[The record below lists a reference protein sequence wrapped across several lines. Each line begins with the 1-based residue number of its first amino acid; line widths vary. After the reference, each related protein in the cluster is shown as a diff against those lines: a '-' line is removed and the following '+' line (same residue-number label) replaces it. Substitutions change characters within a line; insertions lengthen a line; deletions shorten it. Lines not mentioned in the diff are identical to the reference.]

1 MDFGERLKKAR
12 KDRGFTQRELADRI
26 GAKHNSVSNW
36 EHGQNMPDPDTIS
49 AICYALRVDANYFFD
64 DLRREV
70 PVGLE
75 PLPSFRRVPIV
86 GAIAC
91 GAPILAEE
99 NVQGYADM
107 PENIRADFVLRCI
120 GDSMIDARIHD
131 GDLVYIRKQPVVENG
146 EIAAVRID
154 DEVTLKRWTLQG
166 STVILQ
172 PANARYAPMAFSGPD
187 LQRLH
192 VEGKAVAFISPL

>member
-1 MDFGERLKKAR
+1 MSFGSKIVDAR
-12 KDRGFTQRELADRI
+12 KNLGMTQRALADAI
-26 GAKHNSVSNW
+26 GVSATRLNYW
-36 EHGQNMPDPDTIS
+36 EKDKRQPDVEMIKKLAHVLDVSGDYLIDNPGGD
-49 AICYALRVDANYFFD
+49 
-64 DLRREV
+64 V
-70 PVGLE
+70 PAGLE

-91 GAPILAEE
+91 GQPILADE

-107 PENIRADFVLRCI
+107 PEHVRADFVLRCK

-154 DEVTLKRWTLQG
+154 DEVTLKRWTRQG